1 MAAINQTA
9 LSSANW
15 MAYLPDRTRL
25 FDVVMPGSHGAA
37 TFGYTSGDLN
47 SLDNRFVQSH
57 DTHSDFSAQFQQGI
71 RYMDLRVRKVS
82 DTGLGSN
89 IQFFHGRDPFSFYLK
104 QGLSDALTA
113 AQTFLQANPTE
124 TVVLTLKRE
133 DGPAETATTE
143 IDSADLEAYL
153 AKFAT
158 NAKLPASNN
167 SLWVTRPS
175 DFQAIREARNTNGL
189 ADLNKSGSGYELS
202 TDNPRLVPGSKLNY
216 ENLTLGDVR
225 GKILLHLRE
234 IGGGDGFNNSP
245 IVALD
250 QGTYTSGIYFQDN
263 YNAPDYAVKKNDI
276 IRAAKGDYPND
287 AAGGNLDLDKKYSL
301 NFTSAASALVNAASS
316 PASFALTINAGLPQN
331 NFQTENSTFWTTK
344 SPSLKTMLS
353 KNGELQKWNLA
364 EQRAG
369 RPGLRGTIAG
379 DFYLTPQS
387 WYSEFWGGS
396 GYSRRGLIPNPN
408 SKDYSPD
415 DHITRLI
422 WSQNSLY
429 GVSFANAVADSLT
442 GLPVFRESQKSTI
455 NFIPY
460 SGNLDQKGINFSVTQ
475 VSAAEA
481 GLSAQQIAAIKVA
494 PLTDPVSFHVE
505 RTSRGTAQS
514 IISTFNTDNRSVT
527 ASLAEG
533 SPKLAFT
540 SVVTPNQVNGYYF
553 FRLDFLNPGDNVKME
568 VPTFFAVTDTF

>member
-37 TFGYTSGDLN
+37 TFGYTSGNLN
-47 SLDNRFVQSH
+47 TPNNRFVQSH

-71 RYMDLRVRKVS
+71 RYMDLRVRKDS
-82 DTGLGSN
+82 DTNLGNN
-89 IQFFHGRDPFSFYLK
+89 IQFFHGRDPLSFYLNE
-104 QGLSDALTA
+104 GLNDALSA

-124 TVVLTLKRE
+124 TIVLTLKRE
-133 DGPAETATTE
+133 DKPAEQATKE

-153 AKFAT
+153 TSYAT

-167 SLWVTRPS
+167 SLWVARPS
-175 DFQAIREARNTNGL
+175 DFQSIRDARNTNGL
-189 ADLNKSGSGYELS
+189 ADLNQSGSGYELS
-202 TDNPRLVPGSKLNY
+202 VDNPRLVSGARLNY

-225 GKILLHLRE
+225 GRIILHLRE
-234 IGGGDGFNNSP
+234 IGGGEGFKSSP

-263 YNAPDYAVKKNDI
+263 YSAPEFDVKKNDI
-276 IRAAKGDYPND
+276 VRGAKGTYPND
-287 AAGGNLDLDKKYSL
+287 AGNNLNLDKKFSL
-301 NFTSAASALVNAASS
+301 NFTSAASTAVNPASS
-316 PASFALTINAGLPQN
+316 PSSFALTINAGLPQN
-331 NFQTENSTFWTTK
+331 NFQTENSTLSSTK
-344 SPSLKTMLS
+344 TPSLKTMLS
-353 KNGELQKWNLA
+353 KNGELQQWNLS

-369 RPGLRGTIAG
+369 RVGLRGTIAG

-387 WYSEFWGGS
+387 WYSEFWSGS
-396 GYSRRGLIPNPN
+396 GYSRRGIIPNPN
-408 SKDYSPD
+408 SADYSPS
-415 DHITRLI
+415 DHITNLI
-422 WSQNSLY
+422 WRQNTFY
-429 GVSFANAVADSLT
+429 GVSFTNAVADSLT
-442 GLPVFRESQKSTI
+442 GLPVFRESQKNAI

-460 SGNLDQKGINFSVTQ
+460 SGNSDQKGVNFRVSQ

-494 PLTDPVSFHVE
+494 PLTDPISFNVE
-505 RTSRGTAQS
+505 RTTRGTARS
-514 IISTFNTDNRSVT
+514 IITTFNADNRSVT

-533 SPKLAFT
+533 NPKVVFT
-540 SVVTPNQVNGYYF
+540 NVATPDHVNGYHF

-568 VPTFFAVTDTF
+568 APTFFAVTDTI